1 MIVLKGDYNG
11 VVIRLPEPADVK
23 TLCRI
28 ANKFSFDIDAISED
42 RHYVIDAKSELGLYS
57 LDLSKNILLHTTG
70 SKEDTQRFFNEIR
83 AYIIEDSIPEEN

>member
-1 MIVLKGDYNG
+1 M
-11 VVIRLPEPADVK
+11 
-23 TLCRI
+23 
-28 ANKFSFDIDAISED
+28 
-42 RHYVIDAKSELGLYS
+42 IDAKSELGLYS